1 MSVLR
6 VNLCEIKNNFK
17 DVKNLLNNNQ
27 KICVVLKA
35 NAYGLGSKK
44 ICKLL
49 NQDADYFAVSS
60 LKEYYEIKTI
70 SQKPILILD
79 PVYDGVEKLLK
90 DGAELTVSNFESLNI
105 IDCVSKKL
113 NIKAK
118 VHIAINTGMNRF
130 GFKTKS
136 DILKL
141 ISIIKKSQNISVLG
155 VFSHYFSSK
164 NKIFAIYQYFLF
176 NDYVKF
182 FEKNFSKK
190 PIFHLS
196 NSAGVELFNGFD
208 MVRVGIKIFDDTKHN
223 TLSLESKIIDIQ
235 TLKKGESAGYE
246 GVFVSKKTGTKIAIV
261 AIGYADGIFRNIV
274 KEGYVLIND
283 NYAKI
288 VAICMDTMLVNVTDF
303 FARIGDRVLIFGKDK
318 TNQIFVCDV
327 ARWCDTISYEILTHI
342 SKRVKRKYIMQ
353 GEKICKSSQEN
364 IEQENLFQLKVK
376 PQDQH

>member
-1 MSVLR
+1 MSVLK
-6 VNLCEIKNNFK
+6 VNICEIKNNFE
-17 DVKNLLNNNQ
+17 DVKKLLNNNQ

-60 LKEYYEIKTI
+60 PKEYYEIKTI
-70 SQKPILILD
+70 SKKPILILD
-79 PVYDGVEKLLK
+79 PVYDGVKKLLK

-113 NIKAK
+113 NIKAR

-130 GFKTKS
+130 GFKTKN
-136 DILKL
+136 DVLKL
-141 ISIIKKSQNISVLG
+141 ITIIKKSQNICVSG

-164 NKIFAIYQYFLF
+164 SKLFAIYQFFLF
-176 NDYVKF
+176 NDYVTLF
-182 FEKNFSKK
+182 NKNFAEK

-208 MVRVGIKIFDDTKHN
+208 MARVGIKIFDNKKHN
-223 TLSLESKIIDIQ
+223 TLSLESKIIEIQ
-235 TLKKGESAGYE
+235 TLKKGESAGYDGE
-246 GVFVSKKTGTKIAIV
+246 FVSKKSGTKIAIV

-274 KEGYVLIND
+274 KKGYVLIND

-288 VAICMDTMLVNVTDF
+288 VAICMDTMIVDVSNF
-303 FARIGDRVLIFGKDK
+303 SSKIGDKVLIFGKDK

-327 ARWCDTISYEILTHI
+327 ASWCDTISYEILTHI
-342 SKRVKRKYIMQ
+342 SKRVRRKYIES
-353 GEKICKSSQEN
+353 GE
-364 IEQENLFQLKVK
+364 
-376 PQDQH
+376 